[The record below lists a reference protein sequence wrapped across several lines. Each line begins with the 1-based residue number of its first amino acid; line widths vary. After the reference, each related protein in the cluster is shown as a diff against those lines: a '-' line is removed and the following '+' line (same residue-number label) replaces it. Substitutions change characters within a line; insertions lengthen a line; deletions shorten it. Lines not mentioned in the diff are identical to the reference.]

1 MKKVSYG
8 KRTVV
13 SIVVAVLILASL
25 VVFTGASDFG
35 PPVNDAWV
43 DVNEPNKSSDSG
55 TALNNL
61 WVRGDT
67 TSCTPSYRTYLK
79 WDLSDVSDDQTIASA
94 IMTLYANAT
103 SPGTFDMSR
112 NVTLYRVADDN
123 WGDDV
128 TWNTGAAVG
137 STIQTV
143 AYPGGAGYVVFDNSA
158 LASYLNTEAKGD
170 NLASFALQMTGDC
183 TSGTVGIRFD
193 SSDKVGGIAPDLE
206 MRNPTSIGFYSF
218 RAGSAGTG
226 TLILAIVLLTAV
238 FVSGVVL
245 LRRRAIR

>member
-1 MKKVSYG
+1 MKKASYG

-13 SIVVAVLILASL
+13 SILVAVLILASL

-43 DVNEPNKSSDSG
+43 DVNEPDKSSDSG

-103 SPGTFDMSR
+103 TGNFDAPR
-112 NVTLYRVADDN
+112 NITLYRVAGDS
-123 WGDDV
+123 WGDNV
-128 TWNTGAAVG
+128 TWNTAPAVGAA
-137 STIQTV
+137 IQTV
-143 AYPGGAGYVVFDNSA
+143 SYGGGAGYVVFNNSA
-158 LASYLNTEAKGD
+158 LAEYLNGEAKGD
-170 NLASFALQMTGDC
+170 NIASFALQMTGDC
-183 TSGTVGIRFD
+183 TAGTVGIRFD

-226 TLILAIVLLTAV
+226 TLILAGVLLTAV